1 MTKHESHIALL
12 LLALI
17 TAGVLGYQFVN
28 SDDGETANY
37 WTDNF
42 AQIEVLEQQHDSR
55 IEILPPDYY
64 DNTTGYHKSILKG
77 WNRFQNLII
86 DDDQQI
92 LPGDAESKLSEIE
105 SAIDEEIPL

>member
-17 TAGVLGYQFVN
+17 VAGVLAYQFVN
-28 SDDGETANY
+28 SDDGEIASY
-37 WTDNF
+37 RTDNF
-42 AQIEVLEQQHDSR
+42 TQIEVLEQQHDSR
-55 IEILPPDYY
+55 IEILPPVYY
-64 DNTTGYHKSILKG
+64 DNTTDDHKSILRDR
-77 WNRFQNLII
+77 NRFQNLII